1 MLTQTEALTLFRY
14 DRRTG
19 KVFRR
24 SNGKELTA
32 LWTTKPEAPY
42 LRTFIKGKSI
52 LLHRLIWLME
62 TGDWPEA
69 DVDHRDGDT
78 LNNRW
83 ENLRDVTRQ
92 VNLQNVRKPR
102 KSNRSTGVLGVSLVR
117 GRFRVQIR
125 AGSMRKHIGYYA
137 DLEEAQATYI
147 RAKREYH
154 AGCTI

>member
-1 MLTQTEALTLFRY
+1 MLTQAEALMLFRY

-24 SNGKELTA
+24 STGKELTA
-32 LWTTKPEAPY
+32 LWTANPGTPY
-42 LRTFIKGKSI
+42 LRTFIRGKSI

-62 TGDWPEA
+62 TGDWPED

-83 ENLRDVTRQ
+83 GNLRNATRQ
-92 VNLQNVRKPR
+92 VNVQNVRKAR
-102 KSNRSTGVLGVSLVR
+102 KSNRSTGVLGVSLER
-117 GRFRVQIR
+117 GRFRVRIR
-125 AGSMRKHIGYYA
+125 AGAMRKHIGYYA
-137 DLEEAQATYI
+137 DLEEAQAAYI
-147 RAKREYH
+147 RAKRELH